1 MKTPIFT
8 PANLGAQRDALIAI
22 NVEYLS
28 WVAAEAET
36 YFGITPQAA
45 IGMTIA
51 EYVPSVL
58 DTICGDPPPHGI
70 FYLVELD
77 PDLAGMGGLR
87 WSRPGVAEIKRLY
100 VRPTHRGPSMA
111 RPSCSACSLMR
122 VPLAT
127 SASSWTRAPLCTRR
141 TSCMKRPDLW
151 TVHPMKAQKCRSSC
165 TPLGVSWRDPSSVGW
180 LQPELCCV
188 CLRGGHKKRPNGRA
202 CC

>member
-100 VRPTHRGPSMA
+100 VRPTHRGAKLGATIVQRLLADA
-111 RPSCSACSLMR
+111 RTFGYERVQLDTGPFMHAAHKLYEAAGFVDCAPYEGTEVPVFLHPAWRFMERSL
-122 VPLAT
+122 
-127 SASSWTRAPLCTRR
+127 
-141 TSCMKRPDLW
+141 
-151 TVHPMKAQKCRSSC
+151 
-165 TPLGVSWRDPSSVGW
+165 
-180 LQPELCCV
+180 
-188 CLRGGHKKRPNGRA
+188 
-202 CC
+202 